1 MKSLQAHLKRRITHS
16 ARQAQI
22 MMQHFRGND
31 ALQFSAQQQQQ
42 QPRRRRRWRRSRW
55 RWRRR
60 MATRKVEKLQL
71 LINVACSERKW
82 ATLTWKCNLCAMKMK
97 IVKLLCCMQHTTHT
111 RTTHRAKWKR
121 KQKREPKMQPIN
133 SVEIRFRPE
142 APFEVVPHVTNPIKT
157 SSSSSFFFLR
167 HAANRANDFH
177 QQFVVP
183 RFFATCRVVFFSSS
197 RGQNDK

>member
-22 MMQHFRGND
+22 MMQHFRGNV
-31 ALQFSAQQQQQ
+31 SMRSSSQQSNNSNEEEGKEGVGECWEGGWQQK
-42 QPRRRRRWRRSRW
+42 
-55 RWRRR
+55 
-60 MATRKVEKLQL
+60 KVEKLQL

-111 RTTHRAKWKR
+111 RTTHSAKWKR

-142 APFEVVPHVTNPIKT
+142 APFEVVPTWRT
-157 SSSSSFFFLR
+157 
-167 HAANRANDFH
+167 
-177 QQFVVP
+177 Q
-183 RFFATCRVVFFSSS
+183 
-197 RGQNDK
+197 